1 MLGEKLKFQEFKI
14 QEKKIESIGEELV
27 SLRVKKFWNFRTLK
41 IEIWKFERL
50 WILEILRKL
59 SKFKKFE
66 TNFYNDDIL
75 IIIRWNKFVGKNF
88 PREKYQKEI

>member
-27 SLRVKKFWNFRTLK
+27 SLRVKKFLKFPNSENWN
-41 IEIWKFERL
+41 
-50 WILEILRKL
+50 LEIRKAL
-59 SKFKKFE
+59 NIRNSSKFKKFE

>member
-27 SLRVKKFWNFRTLK
+27 SLRVKKFWNLNS
-41 IEIWKFERL
+41 ENWN
-50 WILEILRKL
+50 LEIRKAL
-59 SKFKKFE
+59 NIRNSSKFKKFE